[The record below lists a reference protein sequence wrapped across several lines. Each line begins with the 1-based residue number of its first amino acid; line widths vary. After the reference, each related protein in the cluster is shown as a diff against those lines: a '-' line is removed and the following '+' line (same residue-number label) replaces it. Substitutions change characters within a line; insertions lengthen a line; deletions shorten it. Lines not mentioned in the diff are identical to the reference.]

1 MKCIHPNCRRDNRP
15 HHMFNYS
22 TWCVAAEADRQQT
35 FTLDEDV
42 HVAVRTAFGTLL
54 WACAFISNLK

>member
-1 MKCIHPNCRRDNRP
+1 
-15 HHMFNYS
+15 MFNYS